1 MNKIIRCIDCNALYV
16 STPFDQIPEY
26 VRDEVIVD
34 IQKEHPSEYREVG
47 KNDYGAFCQKHSGH
61 VLENLTIIENSF
73 YSEGPYFDPHRI
85 LYFETTNGKE
95 TFLIKRWRT
104 SVLEPVRYE
113 VVPAKLEVT
122 TTVEIQRQDLKKQL
136 VHEMREPSTQEKV
149 ERFIEIVQEEAQQI
163 DPVRCAAEAIEV
175 TEANISFV
183 PLVEEQIARILKKS
197 SSIFTPEELS
207 KLERFIR
214 QNAEYNGVMTFLIK
228 KSAVFHPENLKEP
241 LAN

>member
-1 MNKIIRCIDCNALYV
+1 V

-34 IQKEHPSEYREVG
+34 IQKEHPLEYREVG
-47 KNDYGAFCQKHSGH
+47 KNDYGAFSYKHSGH
-61 VLENLTIIENSF
+61 MLENLTIIENSF

-163 DPVRCAAEAIEV
+163 DPVHCAAEAIEV

-207 KLERFIR
+207 RLERFIR